1 VTTSARD
8 GVILV
13 TVLWTVA
20 LLAILAVAAALTF
33 RGFVGVV
40 MVERER
46 LKADGLLTA
55 GLEVAGGLVSSA
67 GDTPLLDM
75 ESTIALA
82 SGSVHMRLDDE
93 GGRIDIG
100 RAPVQLLAALFRAV
114 GAPNPDAVAKQ
125 VVDWRHDD
133 APPAQNQNGAQTAGQ
148 AGAQTGAQAGATTGD
163 SDNRIPAF
171 SDIGQLVQVPGMR
184 AEWVAAVAP
193 LATVFGNKTVNPLT
207 APAQVIAAL
216 PGINGARLAAFLDA
230 RRIYPTDGARL
241 LGLLGGGQDLLDVK
255 APQAVAVELS
265 ASLADGYAVDARAV
279 IVSLKKDYQP
289 YRVLMWKPSMPQ
301 PRL

>member
-13 TVLWTVA
+13 TVLWAVA
-20 LLAILAVAAALTF
+20 LLAILAVAASLTF
-33 RGFVGVV
+33 RSFAGVV
-40 MVERER
+40 TVERDR

-67 GDTPLLDM
+67 GDTPLLDV

-93 GGRIDIG
+93 GGRIDVG

-114 GAPNPDAVAKQ
+114 GAPNPDVVAKQ
-125 VVDWRHDD
+125 VVEWRHDD
-133 APPAQNQNGAQTAGQ
+133 VPPAQNQNA
-148 AGAQTGAQAGATTGD
+148 AQTGTQPGGQTGSQAGVQTGD
-163 SDNRIPAF
+163 NDNRIPAF
-171 SDIGQLVQVPGMR
+171 SDVGQLAQVPGMR
-184 AEWVAAVAP
+184 PEWVAAAAP

-207 APAQVIAAL
+207 APPQVIAAL
-216 PGINGARLAAFLDA
+216 PGVNGARLAAFLEA

-241 LGLLGGGQDLLDVK
+241 LGLLGGTQDLLDVK
-255 APQAVAVELS
+255 PPQAVAVELS
-265 ASLADGYAVDARAV
+265 ASLTDGYAVDTRAV

-301 PRL
+301 PRF